1 MKVRVAVLSG
11 ERGSNMK
18 ALVERGRKEDSA
30 YEVWRTHF
38 DKPCPALDW
47 AQEQGLRWNHRE
59 KMDAIEGEFMM
70 PQDQYQLIDS
80 LYYGTIPDNRVDL
93 ICLAGWMDIVPAWF
107 CEEWRGRI
115 LNIHPSLLPALKGL
129 NTHQRAIDEKHEYHG
144 CSVHLVTDEIDGGEV
159 VGQART
165 LVQPFDC
172 AKSLGER
179 VLALEHE
186 LYPRVVNDFAA
197 KLLSG
202 GNDWGI
208 FEDLRRSV
216 EKYRE
221 EGGRH

>member
-1 MKVRVAVLSG
+1 MKARVAVLSG

-18 ALVERGRKEDSA
+18 ALVERGRKEDSSF
-30 YEVWRTHF
+30 EVVVVF
-38 DKPCPALDW
+38 FPKPCKSQKWCL
-47 AQEQGLRWNHRE
+47 EQGIPARDWESIKERE
-59 KMDAIEGEFMM
+59 SDGIY
-70 PQDQYQLIDS
+70 DQILS
-80 LYYGTIPDNRVDL
+80 LMAAYKTNI
-93 ICLAGWMDIVPAWF
+93 ICCAGWMRMIPDKDWIIPREDRNDDDVK
-107 CEEWRGRI
+107 I

-144 CSVHLVTDEIDGGEV
+144 CSVHLVSDEIDGGEV
-159 VGQART
+159 LGQART